1 MNPDKHTPWRDVLK
15 VAGLT
20 LAVMVAMPAIAVLLF
35 FARAALLFVLLA
47 AVAAGLVAFVLSPR
61 FRGWLR
67 YVGEPVIAYKGL
79 ELATDVALAPGHVWA
94 RVSGDEALVGADDLM
109 QAALGPVD
117 AVELPPVGRRVQAGE
132 PLFRL
137 RNGKRT
143 LSGRAPVG
151 GIVVAV
157 NDALRE
163 DPRRVNNTPFTDG
176 WTVRVAS
183 QDMRR
188 ERHGL
193 RRGMSARDLFRR
205 EVDRMLGVVAAAE
218 GVPVLADGGEVV
230 AEIHRH
236 IDDETWNRLRAAVF
250 AETAGTADA
259 A

>member
-1 MNPDKHTPWRDVLK
+1 MNPDKHTPWPDVLK

-20 LAVMVAMPAIAVLLF
+20 LAAMIAMPAIAVLLF
-35 FARAALLFVLLA
+35 FARAALLFVLIA
-47 AVAAGLVAFVLSPR
+47 AVAASIVAFAFSPR

-67 YVGEPVIAYKGL
+67 YVGEPVIPYKGL
-79 ELATDVALAPGHVWA
+79 ELATNVALAPGHVWA
-94 RVSGDEALVGADDLM
+94 RVSGSEALVGADDLM

-117 AVELPPVGRRVQAGE
+117 TVDLPAIGRHVEAGE

-137 RNGKRT
+137 HNGKRA
-143 LSGRAPVG
+143 LSGRSPVTG
-151 GIVVAV
+151 VVVAV

-163 DPRRVNNTPFTDG
+163 DPGRVNNTPFTDG
-176 WTVRVAS
+176 WAVRVAGDDLS
-183 QDMRR
+183 R

-193 RRGMSARDLFRR
+193 RRGMNARELFRR

-236 IDDETWNRLRAAVF
+236 IDDETWKRLRKALF
-250 AETAGTADA
+250 AEPAGSADVA
-259 A
+259 